1 MKLLIIRHGPA
12 GKREEWEAQGKD
24 DTLRPLTP
32 KGKKELRRSAQG
44 LARLVPSLDL
54 LATSP
59 WTRAAQTAEIV
70 AREYECEVVNVE
82 ELTADHAPE
91 DLMPWLEKQRRLA
104 TVAVVGHEPHL
115 SLLTGYLLT
124 GRSVS
129 FVDLKKSGSCLLDLG
144 DRPAPGHA
152 LLEWLLTAREL
163 GRIGENQ

>member
-12 GKREEWEAQGKD
+12 GKREEWEAEGKD

-32 KGKKELRRSAQG
+32 KGKKEVRRSAAG

-70 AREYECEVVNVE
+70 AREYQCEVAALE
-82 ELTADHAPE
+82 ELTAEHPPE
-91 DLMPWLEKQRRLA
+91 DLMPWLDKQRRRE

-115 SLLTGYLLT
+115 GLLTGYLLT
-124 GRSVS
+124 ARSAS
-129 FVDLKKSGSCLLDLG
+129 FVDLKKGGSCLLELG
-144 DRPAPGHA
+144 DRPAPGQA
-152 LLEWLLTAREL
+152 ILEWLLTDREL
-163 GRIGENQ
+163 RSIGDNQ